1 MNPNHTIN
9 HNGELIDLSQP
20 KVMGIINVTPD
31 SFFLGSREQTHK
43 GILKTG
49 ERMLSEGATF
59 LDIGGYSSSP
69 GADHIS
75 IEEELER
82 VLKPIRLLKTEFPKA
97 IISIDTFRSEVAAK
111 AVEAGAGIVNDI
123 AGGHLDKEMLPTIAK
138 LKVPYI
144 AMHMRGTPQTMKTRT
159 DYEDILTEVSK
170 YFSKI
175 LRHCNDLGIKDVII
189 DPGFGFAKKT
199 MQSFHLLKNL
209 EYLQWLDRPVL
220 VGLSRKSMIYQTLD
234 LTPEEA
240 LNGTTVL
247 NTLALFKG
255 AGILRVHDVRKA
267 VQTIKLLE
275 QLK

>member
-1 MNPNHTIN
+1 
-9 HNGELIDLSQP
+9 
-20 KVMGIINVTPD
+20 
-31 SFFLGSREQTHK
+31 
-43 GILKTG
+43 
-49 ERMLSEGATF
+49 MLSEGATF